1 MIIGLD
7 VGGTHT
13 DVVLLGD
20 EGVVAEIKVPTDA
33 SDLFQTVLTG
43 LEAITAGIDPGL
55 ISRAVLSTTLTTNAI
70 VQDKLAPVGMIVAS
84 GPGVDPEFF
93 RIGENYHPVC
103 GSIDHRGREV
113 DPLDGAEI
121 IKIAKRFKKKGI
133 QYVGV
138 ACKFSV
144 RNPNHELQI
153 SEILRPYV
161 DKVFM
166 GHQCSG
172 NLNFPRRIATSY
184 LNASVYP
191 IHKKFFEAVKKS
203 LEKKGL
209 TIPIHILKADGGTMS
224 FEASIDFPAQT
235 IQSGPAASV
244 MGAIAFAPVE
254 EESIVLDI
262 GGTTTDMAVL
272 INRVPVL
279 EPLGINLGGYKTLLR
294 SLKTLSIGVG
304 GDSHVRLDNGTLKIG
319 PERVGPAMAHGG
331 PAPTPTDAL
340 IVLGLLKRGDP
351 AKAARGFETL
361 AGHLGVSVAVA
372 AQQVFD
378 ETCRKI
384 LAAVQDML
392 DRLNSQPVYTIHE
405 LYEGRAIKPEIMLVI
420 GGPAPYFAKRLEA
433 LSSYRVGVVPRWK
446 VANAIGAALARTT
459 CEVTLFADTEQG
471 IVAAPEENYH
481 ETADR
486 DFSQE
491 DALEAAFMLLRRK
504 ALRAGSNA
512 DDLVMEVVEN
522 LKFNMVRGFYTSGR
536 NIRIKVQ
543 VKPGL
548 INEYDTVAGLLAT
561 ED

>member
-1 MIIGLD
+1 
-7 VGGTHT
+7 
-13 DVVLLGD
+13 
-20 EGVVAEIKVPTDA
+20 
-33 SDLFQTVLTG
+33 
-43 LEAITAGIDPGL
+43 
-55 ISRAVLSTTLTTNAI
+55 
-70 VQDKLAPVGMIVAS
+70 
-84 GPGVDPEFF
+84 
-93 RIGENYHPVC
+93 
-103 GSIDHRGREV
+103 
-113 DPLDGAEI
+113 
-121 IKIAKRFKKKGI
+121 
-133 QYVGV
+133 
-138 ACKFSV
+138 
-144 RNPNHELQI
+144 
-153 SEILRPYV
+153 
-161 DKVFM
+161 
-166 GHQCSG
+166 
-172 NLNFPRRIATSY
+172 
-184 LNASVYP
+184 
-191 IHKKFFEAVKKS
+191 
-203 LEKKGL
+203 
-209 TIPIHILKADGGTMS
+209 
-224 FEASIDFPAQT
+224 
-235 IQSGPAASV
+235 
-244 MGAIAFAPVE
+244 
-254 EESIVLDI
+254 
-262 GGTTTDMAVL
+262 
-272 INRVPVL
+272 
-279 EPLGINLGGYKTLLR
+279 
-294 SLKTLSIGVG
+294 
-304 GDSHVRLDNGTLKIG
+304 
-319 PERVGPAMAHGG
+319 
-331 PAPTPTDAL
+331 
-340 IVLGLLKRGDP
+340 
-351 AKAARGFETL
+351 
-361 AGHLGVSVAVA
+361 VA

>member
-43 LEAITAGIDPGL
+43 LETITAGIDPAL

-70 VQDKLAPVGMIVAS
+70 IQGDLAPVGMIVAA

-93 RIGENYHPVC
+93 RIGENYHAVS
-103 GSIDHRGREV
+103 GAIDHRGREI
-113 DPLDGAEI
+113 DPLDSAEI
-121 IKIAKRFKKKGI
+121 KKIAKKFKKKGI
-133 QYVGV
+133 RHVGV
-138 ACKFSV
+138 VCKFSV
-144 RNPNHELQI
+144 RNTDHELQI
-153 SEILRPYV
+153 NEILSPYV

-191 IHKKFFEAVKKS
+191 IHKKFFEAVRRS

-235 IQSGPAASV
+235 ILSGPAASV

-254 EESIVLDI
+254 QESIVLDI

-279 EPLGINLGGYKTLLR
+279 EPLGIHLGGYKTLLR

-304 GDSHVRLDNGTLKIG
+304 GDSHVRLDGGSLKIG
-319 PERVGPAMAHGG
+319 PERLGPAMAHGG

-340 IVLGLLKRGDP
+340 IVLGLLQRGDP
-351 AKAARGFETL
+351 AKAAKGFEAI
-361 AGHLGVSVAVA
+361 AGPLGLSVAAA
-372 AQQVFD
+372 AQHVFD

-384 LAAVQDML
+384 LDAVGEML
-392 DRLNSQPVYTIHE
+392 AQLNSQPVYTVHE
-405 LYEGRAIKPEIMLVI
+405 LYEGRAIQPEIMLVI
-420 GGPAPYFAKRLEA
+420 GGPAPIFAKRLEA
-433 LSSYRVGVVPRWK
+433 LSSYRAGVVPRWK

-471 IVAAPEENYH
+471 IVAAPEENYR
-481 ETADR
+481 ERAGR

-491 DALEAAFMLLRRK
+491 DALETALMLLRQK
-504 ALRAGSNA
+504 ALRAGSNV
-512 DDLVMEVVEN
+512 DDLATEVVEN
-522 LKFNMVRGFYTSGR
+522 LRFNMVRGFYTSGR

-548 INEYDTVAGLLAT
+548 INEYDTVAGILAT

>member
-13 DVVLLGD
+13 DVVLLSD

-43 LEAITAGIDPGL
+43 LETITAGIDPGL

-70 VQDKLAPVGMIVAS
+70 VQDNIAPVGMIVGG

-93 RIGENYHPVC
+93 RTGENYHAVS
-103 GSIDHRGREV
+103 GAIDHRGREI
-113 DPLDGAEI
+113 DPVNSSEI
-121 IKIAKRFKKKGI
+121 KKIAKRFKKKGI

-138 ACKFSV
+138 VCKFSV
-144 RNPNHELQI
+144 RNPDHELQI
-153 SEILRPYV
+153 ADIVGKYV

-209 TIPIHILKADGGTMS
+209 AIPIHILKADGGTMS

-235 IQSGPAASV
+235 ILSGPAASV
-244 MGAIAFAPVE
+244 MGTIAFAPVE
-254 EESIVLDI
+254 KESIVLDI

-279 EPLGINLGGYKTLLR
+279 DPLGINLGGYKTLLR
-294 SLKTLSIGVG
+294 SLKTRSIGVG
-304 GDSHVRLDNGTLKIG
+304 GDSHVRVDGGTLKIG

-331 PAPTPTDAL
+331 PVPTPTDAL
-340 IVLGLLKRGDP
+340 IVLGMLKRGDSE
-351 AKAARGFETL
+351 KAVRGFEPIAAKMGL
-361 AGHLGVSVAVA
+361 SVTEA

-378 ETCRKI
+378 EACRKI
-384 LAAVQDML
+384 LDAAQDMI
-392 DRLNSQPVYTIHE
+392 DRLNSQPVYTVHE

-471 IVAAPEENYH
+471 IAAAPEENYH
-481 ETADR
+481 EMVDR
-486 DFSQE
+486 DFNQE
-491 DALEAAFMLLRRK
+491 DALETAFSLLRQK
-504 ALRAGSNA
+504 ALRTGANV
-512 DDLVMEVVEN
+512 DDLAMEVVEN

-536 NIRIKVQ
+536 NIRVKVQ

-561 ED
+561 DD

>member
-1 MIIGLD
+1 D
-7 VGGTHT
+7 R
-13 DVVLLGD
+13 
-20 EGVVAEIKVPTDA
+20 
-33 SDLFQTVLTG
+33 
-43 LEAITAGIDPGL
+43 GIDPGL

-304 GDSHVRLDNGTLKIG
+304 GDSHVRVDNGTLKIG

-491 DALEAAFMLLRRK
+491 DALEAAFMLLRQK

>member
-1 MIIGLD
+1 
-7 VGGTHT
+7 
-13 DVVLLGD
+13 
-20 EGVVAEIKVPTDA
+20 
-33 SDLFQTVLTG
+33 
-43 LEAITAGIDPGL
+43 
-55 ISRAVLSTTLTTNAI
+55 
-70 VQDKLAPVGMIVAS
+70 
-84 GPGVDPEFF
+84 
-93 RIGENYHPVC
+93 
-103 GSIDHRGREV
+103 
-113 DPLDGAEI
+113 
-121 IKIAKRFKKKGI
+121 
-133 QYVGV
+133 
-138 ACKFSV
+138 
-144 RNPNHELQI
+144 
-153 SEILRPYV
+153 
-161 DKVFM
+161 
-166 GHQCSG
+166 
-172 NLNFPRRIATSY
+172 
-184 LNASVYP
+184 
-191 IHKKFFEAVKKS
+191 
-203 LEKKGL
+203 
-209 TIPIHILKADGGTMS
+209 
-224 FEASIDFPAQT
+224 
-235 IQSGPAASV
+235 
-244 MGAIAFAPVE
+244 
-254 EESIVLDI
+254 
-262 GGTTTDMAVL
+262 
-272 INRVPVL
+272 
-279 EPLGINLGGYKTLLR
+279 
-294 SLKTLSIGVG
+294 
-304 GDSHVRLDNGTLKIG
+304 
-319 PERVGPAMAHGG
+319 MAHGG

-405 LYEGRAIKPEIMLVI
+405 LYEGRAIEPEIMLVI